1 MKLNPTTGIATVS
14 QELNAVVNISAIR
27 IEQIAD
33 FDYVIAN
40 HKTIVQQGNDN
51 AIIIADSLNTYQQ
64 CGKLPSE
71 LLQERNELIKVLQA
85 LYDSCNPRDVTP
97 NKVVTVHG
105 KQTVLGATYVGGC
118 GIPSDKALHMAN
130 NLLTKLKAE

>member
-33 FDYVIAN
+33 FDYVLAN
-40 HKTIVQQGNDN
+40 HKNIVQQGNDN

-71 LLQERNELIKVLQA
+71 LLATNELLVSKL
-85 LYDSCNPRDVTP
+85 
-97 NKVVTVHG
+97 
-105 KQTVLGATYVGGC
+105 KQCEQDFMHLGNVGAAYE
-118 GIPSDKALHMAN
+118 IN